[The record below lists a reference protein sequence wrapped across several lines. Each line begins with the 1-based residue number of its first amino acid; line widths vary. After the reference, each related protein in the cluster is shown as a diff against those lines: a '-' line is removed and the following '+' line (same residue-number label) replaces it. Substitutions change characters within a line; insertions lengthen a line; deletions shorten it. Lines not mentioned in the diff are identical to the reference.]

1 MTTDVDLTALTPLAF
16 LRRSAA
22 VFPDKIAVVS
32 PDRRLTYG
40 EFAAEVVRIA
50 GALRALGVT
59 PGDRVAYLSPNM
71 PAMLAGHFAVPLA
84 GGVLVCVNTRLS
96 PEEIRYILDHSGSS
110 ILVVHA
116 SLLESIR
123 PIAAALASVRHVIVT
138 GTALDEYPS
147 GAFETHH
154 YCSLPA
160 LEGGGPPQW
169 TVEGERSVIAIN
181 YTSGTTGRPKGVM
194 YSHRGAYL
202 NALGEVVHSRHSPDS
217 VYLWT
222 LPMFHCNGWCTTWGV
237 TAIGGTHVCLP
248 IVDGEE
254 IWRLVDA
261 EGVTHLNAAPTVL
274 LTIMNSPA
282 AHPLTRPVVVTT
294 AGAP

>member
-40 EFAAEVVRIA
+40 EFAAEVVRVA

-154 YCSLPA
+154 YCSLPV

-169 TVEGERSVIAIN
+169 TVEDERSVIAQPHHHRPARRPRVR
-181 YTSGTTGRPKGVM
+181 GRARV
-194 YSHRGAYL
+194 R
-202 NALGEVVHSRHSPDS
+202 PDRD
-217 VYLWT
+217 V
-222 LPMFHCNGWCTTWGV
+222 
-237 TAIGGTHVCLP
+237 
-248 IVDGEE
+248 
-254 IWRLVDA
+254 
-261 EGVTHLNAAPTVL
+261 
-274 LTIMNSPA
+274 
-282 AHPLTRPVVVTT
+282 RPVRRVRAAARMVGVAAGR
-294 AGAP
+294 AGAPAGAAGGADGAGRPDARGRRVHGGRTGGRPHDGRDRHARQQRHARLP